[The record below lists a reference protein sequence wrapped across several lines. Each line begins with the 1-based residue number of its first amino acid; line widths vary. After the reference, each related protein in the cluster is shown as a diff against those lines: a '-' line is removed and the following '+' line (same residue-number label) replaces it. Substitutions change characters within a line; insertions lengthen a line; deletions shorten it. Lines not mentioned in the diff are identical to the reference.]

1 VEPFGPLDLKRSAAQ
16 PNVMLKLH
24 RAPNSRA
31 ARIVWM
37 LEELQLPYVLY
48 HLDFHP
54 SGARRPDRRAA
65 PAGLHGR
72 PLSRAHAC
80 VQRLEERPALQTGIR
95 TRAPQNPKES
105 E

>member
-72 PLSRAHAC
+72 PLEPRA
-80 VQRLEERPALQTGIR
+80 RL
-95 TRAPQNPKES
+95 RAAPGGTAGLADRHPHPSAANPKES